1 MVQGIPLHSLHLTDL
16 EGMRKLFQSWMNGK
30 YMRVKFSNN
39 QREEL
44 LQRIDEIRDYIPREF
59 QRKPGPLKLL
69 DKWKGTCFRRIKL
82 YVGPVILKNI
92 VSGELFCHLMLFHVA
107 MNFLSN

>member
-30 YMRVKFSNN
+30 YMRVKLSNN

-59 QRKPGPLKLL
+59 QRKLGPLKLL
-69 DKWKGTCFRRIKL
+69 DKWKGTCFRRIKI

-92 VSGELFCHLMLFHVA
+92 VSGELFCHFMLFHVA